1 MHSVLSFVWQ
11 QILEFLVLF
20 VLLSCDLHKLHYE
33 SKLKILVSHALFH
46 ILKIIKDFEG

>member
-1 MHSVLSFVWQ
+1 VHSVLSFVWQ